1 MALKIYR
8 EYCLKFYLNARHF
21 IIIDGTKGETHPHTW
36 EFAIHIR
43 FSRNDF
49 VEFNTFEKGIEEYLA
64 PYQNKVLNEMKP
76 FDVILPTIENVADYF
91 AKDFFEII
99 RNMGGILISIEA
111 SETPT
116 RSYVLNLEE
125 QQEYVDKSDKTE
137 DEILSDVV
145 DTVLDDL
152 LGQA

>member
-8 EYCLKFYLNARHF
+8 EYCLKFYLNARHY
-21 IIIDGTKGETHPHTW
+21 IIIDGTKGDVHPHTW
-36 EFAIHIR
+36 EFAINIR

-49 VEFNTFEKGIEEYLA
+49 VEFNTFEKGIEDYLA
-64 PYQNKVLNEMKP
+64 PYQNKILNEMKP
-76 FDVILPTIENVADYF
+76 FDTILPTIENVADYF

-99 RNMGGILISIEA
+99 QKIGGILVSIEA

-137 DEILSDVV
+137 DEILGEVV
-145 DTVLDDL
+145 DAVLDNL
-152 LGQA
+152 MG

>member
-8 EYCLKFYLNARHF
+8 EYRIKFYLNARHY
-21 IIIDGTKGETHPHTW
+21 IIIDGKKGEIHPHTW
-36 EFAIHIR
+36 EFAINIR
-43 FSRNDF
+43 VSRNDF
-49 VEFNTFEKGIEEYLA
+49 MEFNMFENGIEGYLA
-64 PYQNKVLNEMKP
+64 NYQNKVLNEMKP
-76 FDVILPTIENVADYF
+76 FDSILPTLENVSDYF
-91 AKDFFEII
+91 AKDFYEII
-99 RNMGGILISIEA
+99 REIGGILTKIEA

-116 RSYVLNLEE
+116 RSYVLSLEE

-152 LGQA
+152 LGGK